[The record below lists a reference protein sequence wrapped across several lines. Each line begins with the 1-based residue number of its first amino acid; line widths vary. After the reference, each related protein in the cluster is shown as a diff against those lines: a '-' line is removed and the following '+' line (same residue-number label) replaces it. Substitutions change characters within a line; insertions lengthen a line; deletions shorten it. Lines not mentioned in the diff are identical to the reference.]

1 MHSSGRSR
9 VQLLFFVPG
18 HPPMCKC
25 CCFVFQNKPSLVES
39 GCGLSFSFARPVLSL
54 RPLCLREP
62 LALIACDC
70 GRTGGHWQCGRV
82 AIKLSCLVALCSLPL
97 IVAGRAAIGKS
108 CIAGV
113 AKKRRV
119 IVVASRVFVYKGRRP
134 QQCRSFSEHLRG
146 TTTRGRGGEGAPGS
160 SEHCPTV
167 LRTFSVQ
174 QLPRGRCCGGA
185 PTSSEHCPNLFRT
198 CRGNHWGRGG
208 GRGTQQFRTFQ
219 DIVRTFSVEPPTRGG
234 GV

>member
-1 MHSSGRSR
+1 
-9 VQLLFFVPG
+9 
-18 HPPMCKC
+18 MCKC

-70 GRTGGHWQCGRV
+70 GRKGGHWQCGRV

-113 AKKRRV
+113 AKTRRV
-119 IVVASRVFVYKGRRP
+119 IVVASRVFVYRGGCP
-134 QQCRSFSEHLRG
+134 QQFRSFSEHLRG
-146 TTTRGRGGEGAPGS
+146 TTTRGRGGGGAPGS

-167 LRTFSVQ
+167 LRTFSGQ
-174 QLPRGRCCGGA
+174 PLPRGRCCGEA
-185 PTSSEHCPNLFRT
+185 PTSSEHCPNLFPNMSGEPLPR
-198 CRGNHWGRGG
+198 GRGG
-208 GRGTQQFRTFQ
+208 GRPSTA
-219 DIVRTFSVEPPTRGG
+219 SPTTCESGKL
-234 GV
+234 VS